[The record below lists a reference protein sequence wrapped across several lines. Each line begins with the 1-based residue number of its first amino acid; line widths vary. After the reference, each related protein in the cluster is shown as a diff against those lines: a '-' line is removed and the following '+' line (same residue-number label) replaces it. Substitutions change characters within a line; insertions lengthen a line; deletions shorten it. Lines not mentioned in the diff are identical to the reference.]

1 MTLAIAINMSS
12 YKAQSNRHKLY
23 VYGTYYDTNH
33 RKSHKWTYLH
43 MSVMWMQI
51 LIFMIFG
58 GFGVAN
64 GALGKRD

>member
-1 MTLAIAINMSS
+1 M
-12 YKAQSNRHKLY
+12 
-23 VYGTYYDTNH
+23 VTYYDTNH
-33 RKSHKWTYLH
+33 RKSHKLTYLL

-51 LIFMIFG
+51 LIFMIFE